1 MFSNNAT
8 IASDIWSVG
17 KEPIVVFEITTWHAS
32 FTDFF
37 LKLRRYTAIWK
48 QLLLAND
55 GACANLFE
63 NLSVN
68 SLKIDLSNA
77 TTFKTPLF

>member
-1 MFSNNAT
+1 MFSNNTT
-8 IASDIWSVG
+8 IASDICSVG

-37 LKLRRYTAIWK
+37 IKFRRYTAIWK
-48 QLLLAND
+48 QLLFAND
-55 GACANLFE
+55 GACTDLFE

-68 SLKIDLSNA
+68 SLG
-77 TTFKTPLF
+77 